1 MGLAP
6 PKPCSLSDQAPAG
19 RKSRAERAAH
29 ENVVVQIPDPGGATY
44 MIARRNGVLR
54 LNGVPG
60 CRSYNQHDARCE
72 SAEDYRS
79 FFGGGR

>member
-29 ENVVVQIPDPGGATY
+29 ETLLFRYQI
-44 MIARRNGVLR
+44 
-54 LNGVPG
+54 
-60 CRSYNQHDARCE
+60 
-72 SAEDYRS
+72 AEALPT
-79 FFGGGR
+79 